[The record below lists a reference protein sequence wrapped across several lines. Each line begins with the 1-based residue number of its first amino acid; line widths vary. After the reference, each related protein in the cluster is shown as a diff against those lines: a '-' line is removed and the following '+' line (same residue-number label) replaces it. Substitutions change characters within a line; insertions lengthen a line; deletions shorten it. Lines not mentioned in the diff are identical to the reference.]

1 MKSAVLQF
9 HSQRETV
16 VSSSDLRHLLQNL
29 KRVTPPRPLAR
40 DPVDLAPTLQFV
52 RRIPTSRC
60 TNLAQLNL
68 KAAFLIAMEAF
79 YEQQVVLS
87 AVVFWKYHCTY
98 LSGLLLI
105 NSKRKMTNI
114 RKGKGNA
121 SFLSDACRSRWLA
134 RYRSNCLFLLNN
146 EMHSVTCILRYKST
160 HRKVAQMG
168 TLSTQIS
175 KAFLKESKASE
186 KA

>member
-79 YEQQVVLS
+79 YEQ
-87 AVVFWKYHCTY
+87 
-98 LSGLLLI
+98 
-105 NSKRKMTNI
+105 
-114 RKGKGNA
+114 
-121 SFLSDACRSRWLA
+121 
-134 RYRSNCLFLLNN
+134 
-146 EMHSVTCILRYKST
+146 
-160 HRKVAQMG
+160 
-168 TLSTQIS
+168 
-175 KAFLKESKASE
+175 
-186 KA
+186 